1 MAQAPTI
8 DYFSRDFDSIR
19 SDLIRLI
26 PYFTPEWTD
35 RNPNDLGIVLIELF
49 SYAADILHFYVD
61 RRAQDLYL
69 PTAFTRQSVVNLLK
83 LIDYNVPGKQAATAD
98 EEFTIKDAPYDE
110 SITIPRAT
118 RLQAPAGTGGSPIS
132 FNTLDEYVMAYT
144 TLTQNTGSPLASNE
158 IKVTNSLDFHVGDR
172 VNIRD
177 DTATNELI
185 TIASIPDSS
194 TIIFETN
201 LANAYTIAQTARL
214 SAMIV
219 SIGIQEGTTY
229 SDDIGV
235 STGEAWQIMQ
245 VPRDDVIEGSVG
257 IIVDEGVPEI
267 WEEIESLGYAT
278 PGQKVYE
285 LSRNFTGDVIVRFGD
300 GTQGKIPNAGATVS
314 SIYRVGGGTVGNVG
328 AYKITRLLDTISS
341 SGGPVTFEVTNPEQ
355 ASGGAEEQSID
366 DAKLLG
372 PKSLRALGRAVTL
385 EDYATLARTVT
396 GVREASAVRRGSPLF
411 REIDVYIVPFG
422 SYTPSAT
429 LVEQVRVYLQERAMA
444 GETVYV
450 NGPVNVV
457 GILLVA
463 TVDVISTYDRT
474 DVRIL
479 VESVIETFFAVTS
492 EEAQFGK
499 DVNLSDLMALIDNV
513 TGVDHV
519 DIFQLTLNPANTLI
533 WEVAPATPVDVT
545 YIIGQNTLNLI
556 DQQYT
561 ITFTGSSTYVVRD
574 VGGVNVTPGGV
585 ASVGVEILTT
595 DSALKIK
602 LDYPSLNP
610 TPMAN
615 NDRAVFRTSQYVNN
629 VEIEDF
635 EIRQLDTQ
643 TLSFTGGA

>member
-98 EEFTIKDAPYDE
+98 EEFTIEDAPYDE

-194 TIIFETN
+194 TIIFETD

-429 LVEQVRVYLQERAMA
+429 LVEQVRVHLQERAMA

-463 TVDVISTYDRT
+463 TVDVISTYDWT

>member
-98 EEFTIKDAPYDE
+98 EEFTIEDAPYDE

-194 TIIFETN
+194 TIIFETD

-463 TVDVISTYDRT
+463 TVDVISTYDWT